1 MIGNIIAASLDI
13 AAAVSTNS
21 YESIA
26 TYNLATTTASVT
38 FSSISSSYTHLQV
51 RAIAK
56 SSTTGTSVNDM
67 WIRFNGDTGSNYAWH
82 YLMGVGSTVL
92 AGSGATQT
100 KCLVPNPA
108 PYVGNTPFGTI
119 VMDVLDYG
127 NTNKY
132 KTARS
137 LAGADLNG
145 TGWVSLSSGLWMN
158 TAAITSITLL
168 PGADSFVQYSSFA
181 LYGIKG

>member
-1 MIGNIIAASLDI
+1 MLNI
-13 AAAVSTNS
+13 VSSILAPQVPTPVND

-26 TYNLATTTASVT
+26 TFTLATTTASVT

-56 SSTTGTSVNDM
+56 SSTAGTSINDLF
-67 WIRFNGDTGSNYAWH
+67 IRFNGDTGSNYAYH
-82 YLMGVGSTVL
+82 YLMGSGTAASA
-92 AGSGATQT
+92 AGGATQT
-100 KCLVPNPA
+100 KYLVPNTA

-119 VMDVLDYG
+119 VMDVLDYA

-145 TGWVSLSSGLWMN
+145 TGWISLSSSVWMN